1 MRKRASYKGIYKPTN
16 PKKYVGNINHI
27 VYRSLWERKFMV
39 YCDTQENIK
48 HWSSEEFHVV
58 YYNPVTKKLHKYFPD
73 FVIKTN
79 KNENFMIQ
87 LPEPLGDGSDTVD
100 TITNEQLY
108 LLLKSE
114 EFDFDTPILVVW
126 TEQSVPTSGEKKSK
140 SSKKKNK
147 SKKKRKSKKKKV
159 SSKK

>member
-79 KNENFMIQ
+79 KNENFMIEVK
-87 LPEPLGDGSDTVD
+87 PAKYTVPPKKPKRK
-100 TITNEQLY
+100 TKAYMAEQLEY
-108 LLLKSE
+108 
-114 EFDFDTPILVVW
+114 I
-126 TEQSVPTSGEKKSK
+126 
-140 SSKKKNK
+140 KNK
-147 SKKKRKSKKKKV
+147 AKWSAAEEYCEQNNLKFKIFTEKELAIPKPKLGRKHS
-159 SSKK
+159 